1 MAHIKKCMVCQ
12 KEYDYCP
19 RCKQYSHL
27 PTWYLNFDSENCK
40 NIEGIINQYEF
51 GHIDESEAKK
61 MLDKCDL
68 KEVKNFRDDFKS
80 IINKI
85 KKSTK
90 LVNKTAEIVNDNLVE
105 TEK

>member
-1 MAHIKKCMVCQ
+1 MAHIRKCMVCQ

-40 NIEGIINQYEF
+40 EIENIINQYEF
-51 GHIDESEAKK
+51 GHIDDAEAKK

-68 KEVKNFRDDFKS
+68 KDLKSFREDFKTT
-80 IINKI
+80 INKI
-85 KKSTK
+85 KKPK
-90 LVNKTAEIVNDNLVE
+90 KIVNENLVN
-105 TEK
+105 TEENIKKGD